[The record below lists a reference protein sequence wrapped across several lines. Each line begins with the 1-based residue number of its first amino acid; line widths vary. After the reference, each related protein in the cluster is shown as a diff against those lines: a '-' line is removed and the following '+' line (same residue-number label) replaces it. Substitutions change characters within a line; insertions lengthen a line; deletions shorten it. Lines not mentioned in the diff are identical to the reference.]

1 MKRLLPIFL
10 LATLALPLTAQ
21 AGVSKNPYNRK
32 KAKVTAPIKVPALAQ
47 FDGKPRA
54 KPKNGDPTS
63 SWQPYS
69 FP

>member
-10 LATLALPLTAQ
+10 LAALALPLTAQ

-32 KAKVTAPIKVPALAQ
+32 KAKVAAPIKVPALAQ
-47 FDGKPRA
+47 IGDKRST
-54 KPKNGDPTS
+54 KPKNSDPTS